1 MKNTKERIGYVEWMI
16 KIKSH
21 YQYHTHIARG
31 IDCLVNNDEPT
42 IPPGVNKTPAM
53 PL

>member
-16 KIKSH
+16 KIKSN
-21 YQYHTHIARG
+21 YQYHAHIARG

-42 IPPGVNKTPAM
+42 IPPGVNKIPAM

>member
-31 IDCLVNNDEPT
+31 IDCLVNNEEPT
-42 IPPGVNKTPAM
+42 IPSGVNKTPAM